1 MGDLCMR
8 QNNFGFVNA
17 GMEDGQSVWGE
28 QALLRHIYSLED
40 VATGCA
46 IDMIT
51 SLHAINVSTVSYT
64 ID

>member
-8 QNNFGFVNA
+8 QNNVGYVNA
-17 GMEDGQSVWGE
+17 GMADGQSVWGA
-28 QALLRHIYSLED
+28 QALLRHIYSMED
-40 VATGCA
+40 VATACA
-46 IDMIT
+46 IDIIT